1 MSARRR
7 TCAGSAACNRTSRI
21 DPSENNCVCR
31 APESGRCA
39 ERRVRSLRGCCRKRR
54 GCRRSR
60 RNCGHPGDAGC
71 RHTAFVFEALTA
83 EDRPALRGFE
93 GNGRRDAA
101 FGAFGARLGARDTR
115 RCRSCAWRRRLSAM
129 SATRLARLAT
139 LGVVLE
145 LLVLE
150 EKLLARGKDEFAAA
164 VDAGKN
170 PVYVFHCRISR
181 SYGTLLRP

>member
-1 MSARRR
+1 
-7 TCAGSAACNRTSRI
+7 
-21 DPSENNCVCR
+21 
-31 APESGRCA
+31 
-39 ERRVRSLRGCCRKRR
+39 
-54 GCRRSR
+54 RSR
-60 RNCGHPGDAGC
+60 RNCGHGGDAGR
-71 RHTAFVFEALTA
+71 RHAAFVLEALTA
-83 EDRPALRGFE
+83 QDRPALRGFE

-115 RCRSCAWRRRLSAM
+115 RCRSCACRRRLSTMGA
-129 SATRLARLAT
+129 ARLAWFAT

-164 VDAGKN
+164 VDAGKDSVN
-170 PVYVFHCRISR
+170 VFHCRISR